1 LSRTTLLPAI
11 PMLLAS
17 LACYHVPSTQTAMWQ
32 HYQHVGEVQTAVI
45 EGQLD
50 HARDASRR
58 VAEHD
63 SLPGL
68 PAEARPFE
76 LALRKQA
83 TAGAEAPD
91 LAAAARATGRM
102 GASCGACHQALQRGP
117 RFGPMGSPEASDR
130 PVSKAMLRHQWGAD
144 RMWDGLIGASDSAW
158 VAGARAIADPST
170 YQELF
175 NPRSARGE
183 SMRALAE
190 VLQHAGRRAMSETD
204 PERRAALHAEVL
216 GTCSACHQLSNAKQ

>member
-1 LSRTTLLPAI
+1 
-11 PMLLAS
+11 
-17 LACYHVPSTQTAMWQ
+17 MWQ
-32 HYQHVGEVQTAVI
+32 HYQHVGEAQTAVI

-50 HARDASRR
+50 QARTALRS

-63 SLPGL
+63 SIPGL

-76 LALRKQA
+76 AALRKNA
-83 TAGAEAPD
+83 AAGVEAPD

-102 GASCGACHQALQRGP
+102 GASCGSCHQALQRGP
-117 RFGPMGSPEASDR
+117 RFSLAGSPEASDR
-130 PVSKAMLRHQWGAD
+130 PVSKAMLLHQWGAD
-144 RMWDGLIGASDSAW
+144 RMWDGLISASDSSW

-190 VLQHAGRRAMSETD
+190 VLQSAGRQAISATD
-204 PERRAALHAEVL
+204 PERRAALHGEVIS
-216 GTCSACHQLSNAKQ
+216 TCAACHQLSNAKP